1 MENSELQKEKDA
13 FQTMVSNS
21 AYEYAKKYSSDRETI
36 EKAFETGAYFM
47 QEIIRK
53 KDSATIVRLSMENK
67 TLKENGFTRPMD
79 NGAILAEKI
88 DQYVE
93 LVSKLDDK
101 ISDLEFQKQE
111 LNKQLTQKD
120 IVIDKYIGKLHQIR
134 AVAEKI

>member
-13 FQTMVSNS
+13 FQSMVSNS
-21 AYEYAKKYSSDRETI
+21 AYEYSKKYSSDRETI

-47 QEIIRK
+47 QEIVRK

-67 TLKENGFTRPMD
+67 DLKEKGNGK
-79 NGAILAEKI
+79 ILAEKI